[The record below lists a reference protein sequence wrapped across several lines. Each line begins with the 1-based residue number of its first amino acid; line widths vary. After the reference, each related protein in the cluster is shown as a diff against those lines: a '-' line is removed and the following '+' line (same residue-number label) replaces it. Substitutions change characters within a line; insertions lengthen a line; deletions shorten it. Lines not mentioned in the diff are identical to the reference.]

1 MEFSYHGYIN
11 GLKIFYNSMRK
22 LNVTIGTFDHNYN
35 NINSSVIFDTRDQTG
50 WKLIFMKKIH
60 GAILSFPI
68 QKGYKFTIEG
78 NDAYKNLK
86 SYFNIK
92 GGKGEFKISEFIKHF
107 DMQIPQTYTLDDKKR
122 KTILKYD
129 KIDESDGIYP
139 IGTLNWEEINI
150 KRLILGKKSKNRDPK
165 NLDKTK
171 NLYPRIYEATKDMN
185 ISIRYGSNKK
195 KISPIFQDML
205 L

>member
-1 MEFSYHGYIN
+1 
-11 GLKIFYNSMRK
+11 
-22 LNVTIGTFDHNYN
+22 
-35 NINSSVIFDTRDQTG
+35 
-50 WKLIFMKKIH
+50 
-60 GAILSFPI
+60 
-68 QKGYKFTIEG
+68 
-78 NDAYKNLK
+78 
-86 SYFNIK
+86 
-92 GGKGEFKISEFIKHF
+92 
-107 DMQIPQTYTLDDKKR
+107 MQIPQTYTLDDKKR

-129 KIDESDGIYP
+129 KIDKNDGIYP

-150 KRLILGKKSKNRDPK
+150 QRLILGKTSKNRDPK

-195 KISPIFQDML
+195 KIPPIFQDML

>member
-1 MEFSYHGYIN
+1 
-11 GLKIFYNSMRK
+11 MRK
-22 LNVTIGTFDHNYN
+22 LNVTIGTFDHNYK

-60 GAILSFPI
+60 GDILSLPI

-78 NDAYKNLK
+78 NNAYKN
-86 SYFNIK
+86 
-92 GGKGEFKISEFIKHF
+92 F

-122 KTILKYD
+122 KSILKYD

-150 KRLILGKKSKNRDPK
+150 KRLILGKTSKNRDPK

-195 KISPIFQDML
+195 KIPPIFQDML

>member
-1 MEFSYHGYIN
+1 MGKY
-11 GLKIFYNSMRK
+11 
-22 LNVTIGTFDHNYN
+22 
-35 NINSSVIFDTRDQTG
+35 
-50 WKLIFMKKIH
+50 
-60 GAILSFPI
+60 ILSNIGGILMLHYPLMVFI
-68 QKGYKFTIEG
+68 DTNVFISCKYNLNGNGYFSI
-78 NDAYKNLK
+78 LK
-86 SYFNIK
+86 K
-92 GGKGEFKISEFIKHF
+92 FIKHF

-122 KTILKYD
+122 KSILKYD

-139 IGTLNWEEINI
+139 IGTLNWKEINI
-150 KRLILGKKSKNRDPK
+150 KKLILGKKSKNRDPK

-185 ISIRYGSNKK
+185 ISIRYSSNKK

>member
-1 MEFSYHGYIN
+1 
-11 GLKIFYNSMRK
+11 MRK

-60 GAILSFPI
+60 GDILSLPI